1 MDGAPVVNPELS
13 AGPMVARR
21 AVIQAIAC
29 LGIPMGLSG
38 ARLLPID
45 AGKPALPISEL
56 FADAAPVRFIGTLY
70 LRQQPDEADGRRLC
84 QALFAGPLPRTAAAI
99 ARSIAARRARD
110 LKTANLVT
118 VDGWLLARCEAQ
130 LCALVA
136 LSDPSP

>member
-1 MDGAPVVNPELS
+1 MRGAGFS
-13 AGPMVARR
+13 AGPLVARR
-21 AVIQAIAC
+21 AVMQAIAC
-29 LGIPMGLSG
+29 LGIPG
-38 ARLLPID
+38 ARLFPIGE
-45 AGKPALPISEL
+45 GKPAVPISEL

-84 QALFAGPLPRTAAAI
+84 RALFGGPLPRTAAGI
-99 ARSIAARRARD
+99 ARSIALRRARD

-136 LSDPSP
+136 LGDPSP